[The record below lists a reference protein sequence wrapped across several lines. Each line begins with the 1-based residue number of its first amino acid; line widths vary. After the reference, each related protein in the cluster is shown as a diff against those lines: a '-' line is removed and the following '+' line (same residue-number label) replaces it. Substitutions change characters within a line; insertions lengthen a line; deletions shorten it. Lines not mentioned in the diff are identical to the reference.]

1 MHAPCKLYRLFQ
13 TKYSLGNCLY
23 LVNSLLLKEKIKQLQ
38 QALSRAQDE
47 IRHLKTT
54 SQQNLEEK
62 DTAIARKSAE
72 EIHLKEQLESS
83 NQKYEEEIASL
94 RQGLKGV

>member
-1 MHAPCKLYRLFQ
+1 MHGEIYRFHLSGACHI
-13 TKYSLGNCLY
+13 YD
-23 LVNSLLLKEKIKQLQ
+23 LVNSLYKEKIKQLQ

-72 EIHLKEQLESS
+72 EIHLKEQFESS
-83 NQKYEEEIASL
+83 KKKYEEEVASL
-94 RQGLKGV
+94 RQALKGV